1 MGDTWITDMS
11 HFDYNEE
18 EAHRVPNRG
27 KRLAEY
33 LASIIE
39 RTVKRAPMD
48 GNNVG
53 IRCRRRPGRRPCT
66 GVLQSEMHPHGNEL
80 RWWCPVCGDNGRI
93 SNWVGTRWEPKK
105 ERIYPLIYSKLQEMA
120 QEKQKARTDT
130 EKKDRV
136 TIEGDVAPDSP
147 LSDTMKEVVTGQ
159 INWDEEK
166 SELGLSAPK
175 IVTTDKEYTWEEL
188 GEKLMEYEG
197 WRIKIEVF

>member
-1 MGDTWITDMS
+1 MAIMDEYPTGW
-11 HFDYNEE
+11 
-18 EAHRVPNRG
+18 AHGGSRKRRG
-27 KRLAEY
+27 
-33 LASIIE
+33 
-39 RTVKRAPMD
+39 
-48 GNNVG
+48 
-53 IRCRRRPGRRPCT
+53 
-66 GVLQSEMHPHGNEL
+66 
-80 RWWCPVCGDNGRI
+80 
-93 SNWVGTRWEPKK
+93 
-105 ERIYPLIYSKLQEMA
+105 
-120 QEKQKARTDT
+120 QKARTDT